1 MILQGKNLIIEYN
14 GEIIA
19 GAKACTVKVDVGS
32 QEVSSPTDG
41 DWEHSIAGRKS
52 WSISTSHI
60 LPMNANV
67 AYKMIAQAAAYDG
80 AAVGPTRI
88 TIPQASR
95 TVEAGGRGVTF
106 VLFNSD
112 WTISNQYTFD
122 TYESPDAMD
131 DFHEFLSAFVAGT
144 HKPWAI
150 ITYDAFSMKQTVAN
164 DLKQY
169 LSLDYV
175 PVVTSSRTA
184 WAAVGI
190 EGYQGVS
197 RFQQGDGSTAFATL
211 YLNNSVTPITA
222 TPLRDSVQ
230 RVGQMMT
237 LTVEV
242 EGLSADRLSGTALC
256 TSFQAQGSVGAL
268 LQGSYSWKGS
278 GPLE

>member
-1 MILQGKNLIIEYN
+1 MILPGKNLIIEYD

-19 GAKACTVKVDVGS
+19 GAKACTVKVNVGS
-32 QEVSSPTDG
+32 HEVSSPTDG
-41 DWEHSIAGRKS
+41 DWVHSIAGRKS

-67 AYKMIAQAAAYDG
+67 AYKMIAQAAAFDG
-80 AAVGPTRI
+80 FTLGPTCI

-95 TVEAGGRGVTF
+95 TIEVTGRGVTF

-112 WTISNQYTFD
+112 WTVNNQFTFD
-122 TYESPDAMD
+122 TYDSPDVMD
-131 DFHEFLSAFVAGT
+131 DFDEFLSAYVAGT

-150 ITYDAFSMKQTVAN
+150 ITRDAFSMKQTVAN

-169 LSLDYV
+169 LMIDDV
-175 PVVTSSRTA
+175 PVVTMSRTA
-184 WAAVGI
+184 WAAVGV

-197 RFQQGDGSTAFATL
+197 RFLHGDGSTVFATL

-222 TPLRDSVQ
+222 TPLRDSVK

-237 LTVEV
+237 LTVTV

-256 TSFQAQGSVGAL
+256 TSFQTQGSVGNI

>member
-19 GAKACTVKVDVGS
+19 GAKACTVKVDVAS
-32 QEVSSPTDG
+32 QDVSSPTDG
-41 DWEHSIAGRKS
+41 DWEHSIAGRRS

-106 VLFNSD
+106 ALFNTD
-112 WTISNQYTFD
+112 WTVNNQYTFD
-122 TYESPDAMD
+122 TYNSPDAMD
-131 DFHEFLSAFVAGT
+131 DFHEFLSGFVEGT

-169 LSLDYV
+169 LMIDDV

-197 RFQQGDGSTAFATL
+197 RFQHGDGSTAFATL
-211 YLNNSVTPITA
+211 YINNSITPITA

-237 LTVEV
+237 LTVEI
-242 EGLSADRLSGTALC
+242 EGLSADRLTGTALC

>member
-1 MILQGKNLIIEYN
+1 MILQGKNLIIAYN

-19 GAKACTVKVDVGS
+19 GAKACTVKVDS
-32 QEVSSPTDG
+32 DTQDVSSPTDG
-41 DWEHSIAGRKS
+41 DWTHSIAGRKS

-67 AYKMIAQAAAYDG
+67 AYKMIAQSAAFDG
-80 AAVGPTRI
+80 VTLGPTFI

-112 WTISNQYTFD
+112 WTVSNQYTFD
-122 TYESPDAMD
+122 TYESPDVMD
-131 DFHEFLSAFVAGT
+131 DFHEFLSGFVTGT

-169 LSLDYV
+169 LSIDYV
-175 PVVTSSRTA
+175 PVVTMSRSA
-184 WAAVGI
+184 WAAVGV

-197 RFQQGDGSTAFATL
+197 RFQHGDGSTVFATL
-211 YLNNSVTPITA
+211 YLDHTVGPITA

-237 LTVEV
+237 LTVAV
-242 EGLSADRLSGTALC
+242 EGLSADRLTGTALC
-256 TSFQAQGSVGAL
+256 TSFQTQGSVGSL

>member
-1 MILQGKNLIIEYN
+1 MILQGKNLIIDYN
-14 GEIIA
+14 GEVIA

-60 LPMNANV
+60 LPMNASV
-67 AYKMIAQAAAYDG
+67 SYKMIAQSAAFDG
-80 AAVGPTRI
+80 VTLAPTFI

-95 TVEAGGRGVTF
+95 TIEVTGRGVTF
-106 VLFNSD
+106 VLFNTD
-112 WTISNQYTFD
+112 WTVDNQYTFD
-122 TYESPDAMD
+122 TYESPNAMD
-131 DFHEFLSAFVAGT
+131 EFYEFLSAFVAGT

-150 ITYDAFSMKQTVAN
+150 ITRDAFSMKQTVAN

-169 LSLDYV
+169 LMIDDV
-175 PVVTSSRTA
+175 PVVSMSRTA
-184 WAAVGI
+184 WAAVGV

-197 RFQQGDGSTAFATL
+197 RFLQGDGSTAFATL
-211 YLNNSVTPITA
+211 YLDHTVSPIKA

-237 LTVEV
+237 LTVTV

-268 LQGSYSWKGS
+268 LQGSYSFKGS

>member
-1 MILQGKNLIIEYN
+1 MILQGKNLIIAYD

-32 QEVSSPTDG
+32 HEVSSPTDG

-106 VLFNSD
+106 VLFNTD
-112 WTISNQYTFD
+112 WTVDNQYTFD
-122 TYESPDAMD
+122 TYDSPDVMD
-131 DFHEFLSAFVAGT
+131 DFHEFLSGFVAGT

-169 LSLDYV
+169 LMIDDV

-197 RFQQGDGSTAFATL
+197 RFQKGDGSTVFAAL
-211 YLNNSVTPITA
+211 YTNNSITPVTA

-242 EGLSADRLSGTALC
+242 EGLSADRLTGTALC

>member
-60 LPMNANV
+60 LPMNSNV
-67 AYKMIAQAAAYDG
+67 AYKMIAQAAAHDG

-256 TSFQAQGSVGAL
+256 TSFQAQCSVGAL

>member
-1 MILQGKNLIIEYN
+1 MILQGKNLIIAYD

-19 GAKACTVKVDVGS
+19 GAKACTVRVDVDT
-32 QEVSSPTDG
+32 ENVSSPTDG

-67 AYKMIAQAAAYDG
+67 AYKMIAQAAAFNG
-80 AAVGPTRI
+80 VTIGPTRI

-95 TVEAGGRGVTF
+95 TIESTGRGITF
-106 VLFNSD
+106 VLFNND
-112 WTISNQYTFD
+112 WTVSNRYTFD
-122 TYESPDAMD
+122 TYYSPEAMD
-131 DFHEFLSAFVAGT
+131 DFYEFLSAFVAGT

-169 LSLDYV
+169 LMIDDV
-175 PVVTSSRTA
+175 PVVTMSRTA

-211 YLNNSVTPITA
+211 YIDNTLKPVTA

-242 EGLSADRLSGTALC
+242 EGLSSDRLTGTALC

>member
-1 MILQGKNLIIEYN
+1 MILPGKNLIIDYN
-14 GEIIA
+14 GEVIA

-41 DWEHSIAGRKS
+41 DWVHSIAGRKS

-67 AYKMIAQAAAYDG
+67 AYKMIAQSAAFDG
-80 AAVGPTRI
+80 ATLGPTFI

-95 TVEAGGRGVTF
+95 TIEVTGRGVTF

-112 WTISNQYTFD
+112 WTVDNQYTFD
-122 TYESPDAMD
+122 TYDSPDVMD
-131 DFHEFLSAFVAGT
+131 DFDEFLSESVAGT
-144 HKPWAI
+144 HKTWAI
-150 ITYDAFSMKQTVAN
+150 ITRDAFSMKQTVAN

-169 LSLDYV
+169 LMIDDV
-175 PVVTSSRTA
+175 PVVSMSRTA
-184 WAAVGI
+184 WAAVGV

-197 RFQQGDGSTAFATL
+197 RFQHGDGSTVFATL

-222 TPLRDSVQ
+222 TPLRDSVK
-230 RVGQMMT
+230 RVGQMMI
-237 LTVEV
+237 LTVTV

-256 TSFQAQGSVGAL
+256 TSFQAQGSTGAL